1 MGEKMPA
8 KQNGLGILDS
18 KDWDEI
24 KDLDWE
30 EKPSWKNSLAG
41 WTQASPKLLSSPRA
55 SWAFRR
61 LKAVLWPM
69 PKQSGPAEPL
79 RKTAY
84 LDGLR
89 GFAAFLVYWQHHQLW
104 AHGLEEMSILENAF
118 GFEGHYSFASFHGVR
133 LLFNGGHFAVAT
145 FFVISGYVLSTK
157 PLSLIQAGEQA
168 KLADNLGSALFR
180 RWLRL
185 YIPLLATTFL
195 FMLSWHAFGGLWV
208 PNVKKQSNLRDEI
221 WWWYAELKNFSFIFN
236 SGGEPWVSYNFHLWS
251 IPVEMKGSI
260 VVYTSLLA
268 FSRATTKARLWCTAG
283 LMFYFMYICDGWYCC
298 LFMMGMFL
306 ADLDLLSAKGQLP
319 RLFARF
325 SPYKEFIYYH
335 LLAMAVYLGGIPAQT
350 TDVELL
356 RRNRGWYYLS
366 LLKPQATFDY
376 KWFYLFFAATFLVSA
391 TPRIPWLRRF
401 FETRFC
407 QYLGRVSFALY
418 LVHGPVL
425 WTLGDRI
432 YSAVGWASSIGSGQV
447 EGIPQ
452 WVDRFP
458 LPMYGPL
465 GLEVAFLVPHLILL
479 PVTFWCAEMVTKFI
493 DEPAV
498 RFAQSLYRRTLADP
512 SAGAAAAAA
521 AAGAP
526 GGNGVG
532 IGAGSGGMPGKTP
545 KTPKLEA

>member
-1 MGEKMPA
+1 MAA
-8 KQNGLGILDS
+8 KHHGLGILDS

-24 KDLDWE
+24 KDLDWD
-30 EKPSWKNSLAG
+30 EKKSWKQSLAG
-41 WTQASPKLLSSPRA
+41 WTQASPKLPKSPKV
-55 SWAFRR
+55 SWALRR
-61 LKAVLWPM
+61 LKAILWPM
-69 PKQSGPAEPL
+69 PKQSGPTEPL

-89 GFAAFLVYWQHHQLW
+89 GFAAFLVYWQHHELW
-104 AHGLEEMSILENAF
+104 AHPLHEMRILENAF

-157 PLSLIQAGEQA
+157 PLSLIQASEQA
-168 KLADNLGSALFR
+168 KLADNLASALFR

-185 YIPLLATTFL
+185 YIPLIATTFL
-195 FMLSWHAFGGLWV
+195 FMLTWHAFGGIWV
-208 PNVKKQSNLRDEI
+208 PNVKKQGSMRDEI

-236 SGGEPWVSYNFHLWS
+236 TGGEPWLSYNFHLWS

-268 FSRATTKARLWCTAG
+268 LSRATTKARLWCTAG
-283 LMFYFMYICDGWYCC
+283 LMFYFMYISDGWYCC

-319 RLFARF
+319 RLFTRF

-335 LLAMAVYLGGIPAQT
+335 LLVIAVYLGGVPAQT

-356 RRNRGWYYLS
+356 RMNRGWYYLS
-366 LLKPQATFDY
+366 LLKPQAAFDY
-376 KWFYLFFAATFLVSA
+376 KWFYLFFAATFLVA
-391 TPRIPWLRRF
+391 AIPRIAWLRRF

-432 YSAVGWASSIGSGQV
+432 YTAVGWAGSVGSGQM

-452 WVDRFP
+452 WVDRLP
-458 LPMYGPL
+458 LPMSGPL

-479 PVTFWCAEMVTKFI
+479 PVTFWCAEMVTKYI

-498 RFAQSLYRRTLADP
+498 RFAQSLYRRTLADT
-512 SAGAAAAAA
+512 S
-521 AAGAP
+521 
-526 GGNGVG
+526 
-532 IGAGSGGMPGKTP
+532 AGSGGDAPGANVVGTGVGAGVGSGGVSGKTP

>member
-1 MGEKMPA
+1 MGENSSA
-8 KQNGLGILDS
+8 KRHSLGILDS
-18 KDWDEI
+18 KDWNEI
-24 KDLDWE
+24 KDLDWD
-30 EKPSWKNSLAG
+30 EKQAWKRPPAD
-41 WTQASPKLLSSPRA
+41 WKQASPKILQSPKV
-55 SWAFRR
+55 SWVLRR
-61 LKAVLWPM
+61 LRALLWPKS
-69 PKQSGPAEPL
+69 KQSGPAEPL

-104 AHGLEEMSILENAF
+104 AHPIEENHMLENAF
-118 GFEGHYSFASFHGVR
+118 GFEGHYRFASFHGVR
-133 LLFNGGHFAVAT
+133 VFFNGGHFAVAA

-157 PLSLIQAGEQA
+157 PLSFIQAGEQA

-185 YIPLLATTFL
+185 YIPLTVTTFL
-195 FMLSWHAFGGLWV
+195 YMLTWHAFGGLWIYGA
-208 PNVKKQSNLRDEI
+208 KKQSNMRDEI

-236 SGGEPWVSYNFHLWS
+236 SGGEPWLSYNFHLWS

-268 FSRATTKARLWCTAG
+268 LSRATTKARLWCTVG
-283 LMFYFMYICDGWYCC
+283 LMFYFMYICDGWYCS

-306 ADLDLLSAKGQLP
+306 ADLDHLSAKGQLP
-319 RLFARF
+319 RFFARL

-335 LLAMAVYLGGIPAQT
+335 LFAISIYLGGIPGQT

-366 LLKPQATFDY
+366 LLKPQAAFDY
-376 KWFYLFFAATFLVSA
+376 KWFYLFFAATFLISA
-391 TPRIPWLRRF
+391 IPRIPWLRRF

-407 QYLGRVSFALY
+407 QYLGRIAFSLY

-425 WTLGDRI
+425 WTLGDRL
-432 YSAVGWASSIGSGQV
+432 YTAVGWTGSNRMAQLENLPG
-447 EGIPQ
+447 
-452 WVDRFP
+452 WVNRFP
-458 LPMYGPL
+458 LPKAGPM

-479 PVTFWCAEMVTKFI
+479 PVTLWCAEMVTRYL

-498 RFAQSLYRRTLADP
+498 KFAQSLYRRTLA
-512 SAGAAAAAA
+512 
-521 AAGAP
+521 AP
-526 GGNGVG
+526 GAGGREPAVNGVMPG
-532 IGAGSGGMPGKTP
+532 IDARAGSGGSSGKTP

>member
-8 KQNGLGILDS
+8 KQHGLGILDS

-24 KDLDWE
+24 KDLDWDGE
-30 EKPSWKNSLAG
+30 PSWKQSLAG
-41 WTQASPKLLSSPRA
+41 WTQASPKLLNSPRA
-55 SWAFRR
+55 SWAVRR

-69 PKQSGPAEPL
+69 PKQSGSAEPL

-89 GFAAFLVYWQHHQLW
+89 GFAAFLVYWQHHELW
-104 AHGLEEMSILENAF
+104 AHKLEDMSILENAF

-185 YIPLLATTFL
+185 YIPLIATTFL
-195 FMLSWHAFGGLWV
+195 FMLTWHAFGGLWI
-208 PNVKKQSNLRDEI
+208 PNVRKQSNLRDEI

-236 SGGEPWVSYNFHLWS
+236 SGGEPWLSYNFHLWS

-268 FSRATTKARLWCTAG
+268 LSRATTKARLWCTVG

-298 LFMMGMFL
+298 LFVMGMFL

-319 RLFARF
+319 RLFTRL

-335 LLAMAVYLGGIPAQT
+335 LLVIAVYLGGIPAQT

-366 LLKPQATFDY
+366 LLKPQAAFDY

-391 TPRIPWLRRF
+391 IPRMPWLRRF

-425 WTLGDRI
+425 WTLGDRL
-432 YSAVGWASSIGSGQV
+432 YTAVGWAASIGPGEV
-447 EGIPQ
+447 EGLPQ

-465 GLEVAFLVPHLILL
+465 GLEVAFLVPHLVLL

-498 RFAQSLYRRTLADP
+498 KFAQSLYRRTLAEP
-512 SAGAAAAAA
+512 STGGGAGSAL
-521 AAGAP
+521 GANGLGP
-526 GGNGVG
+526 GVG
-532 IGAGSGGMPGKTP
+532 TGAGSGGMPGKTP
-545 KTPKLEA
+545 KTPKFEA